1 VATSDRDPN
10 EARWWLTNY
19 EPTFSCA
26 AERRLGRPG
35 DGGKWVCDPAAI
47 AATAAAAG
55 RPCVV
60 YSFGSGRDSSF
71 EGAVHAL
78 APACAIHT
86 FDHTVGVAAAAGVP
100 PYVHFH
106 PWAAARGDVGGTPR
120 RGLGSIR
127 RELGHAPRAGG
138 GTVIDVLK
146 MDIEGAEYDTL
157 LPWLAAGDLDG
168 VRQLLVEIHSPRR
181 GDRYASTRRLFAALD
196 AAGWVITH
204 KEPNLHQCGRLQEY
218 AFLKLDWSAS
228 RGEGGVTPPASAA

>member
-1 VATSDRDPN
+1 VYAAQAAHQVVPASDANPN
-10 EARWWLTNY
+10 EASWWLTNY

-35 DGGKWVCDPAAI
+35 DGGKWVCDPGAI
-47 AATAAAAG
+47 AAAAAAAG

-60 YSFGSGRDSSF
+60 YSFGSGGDSSF
-71 EGAVHAL
+71 EAAVHAA

-86 FDHTVGVAAAAGVP
+86 FDHTVGAVAGAALP

-106 PWAAARGDVGGTPR
+106 PWAAAGADVAGTPR
-120 RGLGSIR
+120 RGLASIR
-127 RELGHAPRAGG
+127 RELGHPPRAGG
-138 GTVIDVLK
+138 GTAIDVLK

-181 GDRYASTRRLFAALD
+181 GDWYATTRRLFAALD

-204 KEPNLHQCGRLQEY
+204 KEPNLGVCGRMQEY
-218 AFLKLDWSAS
+218 AFLKLDWSA
-228 RGEGGVTPPASAA
+228 